1 MSIWDLLGFRSH
13 NNMISLIAAVGKNY
27 ELGKDNKLIWHFKK
41 DMEYFKEVTTGKTVV
56 MGRKTYESIGRPL
69 PNRRNIVITSRMLEG
84 VETVKTID
92 EILDMQDD
100 IFIIGGASIYSEFIK
115 YADKIYLTL
124 IDKEYDA
131 DTYFPTFDENQFKKT
146 VIKEETE
153 NDIKL
158 TFALYTKIIP

>member
-84 VETVKTID
+84 VETVKTVD
-92 EILDMQDD
+92 EILDMHDD
-100 IFIIGGASIYSEFIK
+100 IFIIGGASIYEEFIK

-131 DTYFPTFDENQFKKT
+131 DTYFPTFDDNQFEKT

-153 NDIKL
+153 NDIRL

>member
-1 MSIWDLLGFRSH
+1 MSTWDLLGFRSH

-84 VETVKTID
+84 VETVKTVD
-92 EILDMQDD
+92 EILDMHED
-100 IFIIGGASIYSEFIK
+100 IFIIGGASIYEEFIK

>member
-1 MSIWDLLGFRSH
+1 MSTWDLLGFRSH

-84 VETVKTID
+84 VETVKTVD
-92 EILDMQDD
+92 EILDMHDD
-100 IFIIGGASIYSEFIK
+100 IFIIGGASIYEEFIK

>member
-1 MSIWDLLGFRSH
+1 MSTWDLLGFRSH

-92 EILDMQDD
+92 EILDIHDD
-100 IFIIGGASIYSEFIK
+100 IFIIGGASIYEEFIK

>member
-1 MSIWDLLGFRSH
+1 MSTWDLLGFRSH
-13 NNMISLIAAVGKNY
+13 SNMISLIAAVGKNY
-27 ELGKDNKLIWHFKK
+27 ELGKDNKLIWHFKE
-41 DMEYFKEVTTGKTVV
+41 DMKYFKEVTTGKTVV

-69 PNRRNIVITSRMLEG
+69 PNRRNIVITSRTIEG

-92 EILDMQDD
+92 EVLNIKDD
-100 IFIIGGASIYSEFIK
+100 IFIIGGASIYDEFIK

-131 DTYFPTFDENQFKKT
+131 DTYFPKFDETRFEKT
-146 VIKEETE
+146 IIKEEIE

>member
-84 VETVKTID
+84 VETVKTVD
-92 EILDMQDD
+92 EILDMHED
-100 IFIIGGASIYSEFIK
+100 IFIIGGASIYEEFIK

-131 DTYFPTFDENQFKKT
+131 DTYFPTFDENQFEKT
-146 VIKEETE
+146 VIKKETE

>member
-1 MSIWDLLGFRSH
+1 MSTWDLLGFRSH

-84 VETVKTID
+84 IETVKTID
-92 EILDMQDD
+92 EILDMHED
-100 IFIIGGASIYSEFIK
+100 IFIIGGASIYEEFIK

-131 DTYFPTFDENQFKKT
+131 DTYFPTFDENQFEKT

>member
-1 MSIWDLLGFRSH
+1 MSTWDLLGFRSH

-84 VETVKTID
+84 VETVKTVD
-92 EILDMQDD
+92 EILDMHED
-100 IFIIGGASIYSEFIK
+100 IFIIGGASIYEEFIK

-131 DTYFPTFDENQFKKT
+131 DTYFPTFDENQFEKT

>member
-84 VETVKTID
+84 VETVKTVD
-92 EILDMQDD
+92 EILDMHDD
-100 IFIIGGASIYSEFIK
+100 IFIIGGASIYEEFIK

>member
-84 VETVKTID
+84 VETVKTVD
-92 EILDMQDD
+92 EILDMHDD
-100 IFIIGGASIYSEFIK
+100 IFIIGGASIYEEFIK

-131 DTYFPTFDENQFKKT
+131 DTYFPTFDENQFEKT

>member
-92 EILDMQDD
+92 EILDIHDD
-100 IFIIGGASIYSEFIK
+100 IFIIGGASIYEEFIK

-131 DTYFPTFDENQFKKT
+131 DTYFPTFDENQFEKT

>member
-84 VETVKTID
+84 VETVKTVD
-92 EILDMQDD
+92 EILDMHED
-100 IFIIGGASIYSEFIK
+100 IFIIGGASIYEEFIK

-131 DTYFPTFDENQFKKT
+131 DTYFPTFDENQFEKT

>member
-1 MSIWDLLGFRSH
+1 MSTWDLLGFRSH

-56 MGRKTYESIGRPL
+56 MGRKTYESIGRQL

-92 EILDMQDD
+92 EILDIHDD
-100 IFIIGGASIYSEFIK
+100 IFIIGGASIYEEFIK